1 MVPSVEKV
9 AQRSPL
15 TDRYPR
21 VFVESVLETSLPL
34 PGEKESSMSGKK
46 KLGLD
51 IQQLDT
57 VFKYSLSSNQFFFLI
72 YNYVLQVVRSNRYPS
87 D

>member
-46 KLGLD
+46 KNW
-51 IQQLDT
+51 
-57 VFKYSLSSNQFFFLI
+57 V
-72 YNYVLQVVRSNRYPS
+72 
-87 D
+87 